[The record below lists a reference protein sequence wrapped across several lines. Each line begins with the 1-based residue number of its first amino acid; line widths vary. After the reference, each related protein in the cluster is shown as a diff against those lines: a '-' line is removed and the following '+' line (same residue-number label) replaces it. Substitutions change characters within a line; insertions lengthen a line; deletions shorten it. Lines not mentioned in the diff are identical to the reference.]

1 MITEHPGLA
10 RQTYRRLR
18 EASGATDLDELEQ
31 RLDALAEAVGENR
44 DLAGP
49 LTELVAR
56 VEAQVVPALE
66 RRQRASAEG
75 EVARDPHQ
83 ETPGTGGAAL

>member
-18 EASGATDLDELEQ
+18 AASGASDLDELEQ
-31 RLDALAEAVGENR
+31 RVRDLAEAVGENS

-49 LTELVAR
+49 LADLVAR

-66 RRQRASAEG
+66 RRHRPVAEG
-75 EVARDPHQ
+75 EASRDEVPD
-83 ETPGTGGAAL
+83 TGDGAP